1 MAQASYSGS
10 GNKVLAELSQ
20 NPTARKN
27 KYDELKRQFDS
38 LERHADFLE
47 TRLKDAEKRGS
58 QPAYNAILKQLQNA
72 ETRINSLATEMNSI
86 AEASRY
92 RAQEDRKQQ
101 RIDARKPKTMMDSV
115 RESLPYQI
123 GSGIRDMIVDTG
135 KGIGQTMLYGEN
147 AIRGTTLGKNDKGFT
162 TLEFGKAGTQ
172 LNPNTMQMEDITMG
186 DVADTYIKEGA
197 KTAGTYLDFLNS
209 LAYRGF
215 TGRGKPDSEDGRFN
229 KILGERVPRIF
240 GTKDIEDPTVAKG
253 AEVIVD
259 PLAILG
265 GAVKGAKVTA
275 KAIDEFGDIAK
286 GFRRA
291 DGKYVP
297 MDQAGMFMPVVKW
310 SNKGRDQVR
319 ATNNPDDWLGGY
331 TPQIQDAYKKF
342 EELSAQG
349 VDPREIFRQT
359 RIFKNVDGIPY
370 FETDDSLATIDAD
383 GFRRA
388 VAKGSKGFPLSA
400 MVMHPELS
408 ASDYA
413 FNAQR
418 QKFVV
423 PQSYRGAGYNPS
435 TGIVETYPEKITDSA
450 GNIVDEVPSNMIH
463 ETNHMLS
470 GDATLRNSG
479 SNPDMANIQLN
490 EYKSDTA
497 DLLDILANKNA
508 KLDAKIIPLNQE
520 YNRIQDLISQTG
532 LNIPSN
538 ELDVLIRQ
546 RRDVGRK
553 IEVLEKKK
561 RTVENRVNNN
571 IKLDALQKHNLYMRN
586 NGEALSRMAEARML
600 LDDTAR
606 RNTFP
611 LDETYFK
618 GVTGYVPDATWFN
631 KYDINKSIYEN
642 DLVFPNDIATEI
654 LNYLDKGT
662 KPFSKPPRPPK

>member
-1 MAQASYSGS
+1 MAKITGS
-10 GNKVLAELSQ
+10 GQRVLAELSQ
-20 NPTARKN
+20 GPVARKN
-27 KYDELKRQFDS
+27 KYDTLKRQFDA
-38 LERHADFLE
+38 LERRADYLA
-47 TRLKDAEKRGS
+47 TRLEANQTRSNQG
-58 QPAYNAILKQLQNA
+58 AYNAIVQQLQDT
-72 ETRINSLATEMNSI
+72 ESRINSIQTEINSI
-86 AEASRY
+86 VESDRY
-92 RAQEDRKQQ
+92 RKEQDQKQKK
-101 RIDARKPKTMMDSV
+101 IPDIKPKTMMDSV

-123 GSGIRDMIVDTG
+123 ASSIPQMAVDAY
-135 KGIGQTMLYGEN
+135 KGIDKTIQYGVN
-147 AIRGTTLGKNDKGFT
+147 QAMT
-162 TLEFGKAGTQ
+162 GKAGTQ
-172 LNPNTMQMEDITMG
+172 GSVMNPEDFYMG
-186 DVADTYIKEGA
+186 DVADTYIKELG
-197 KTAGTYLDFLNS
+197 KNTGTYLDALNS
-209 LAYRGF
+209 LGYWGA
-215 TGRGKPDSEDGRFN
+215 TGRLGSKPDSEDGRFN
-229 KILGERVPRIF
+229 KMLGERVPRVF
-240 GTKDIEDPTVAKG
+240 GTKDIVDPTVAKG
-253 AEVIVD
+253 AELVAD
-259 PLAILG
+259 PLALIPVAG
-265 GAVKGAKVTA
+265 RVKAGVDAVTDPKLWEGMAR
-275 KAIDEFGDIAK
+275 DIS
-286 GFRRA
+286 
-291 DGKYVP
+291 
-297 MDQAGMFMPVVKW
+297 AGTRSQMFMPVVKW
-310 SNKGRDQVR
+310 SDKGRKQTM
-319 ATNNPDDWLGGY
+319 ATNNNDDWLGGY

-470 GDATLRNSG
+470 GDASLRNSG

-571 IKLDALQKHNLYMRN
+571 IKLDALQKYNLYMRN

-606 RNTFP
+606 RNSFP

-618 GVTGYVPDATWFN
+618 NVTGYAPNQTWYN

-642 DLVFPNDIATEI
+642 DLVFPDDIATEI